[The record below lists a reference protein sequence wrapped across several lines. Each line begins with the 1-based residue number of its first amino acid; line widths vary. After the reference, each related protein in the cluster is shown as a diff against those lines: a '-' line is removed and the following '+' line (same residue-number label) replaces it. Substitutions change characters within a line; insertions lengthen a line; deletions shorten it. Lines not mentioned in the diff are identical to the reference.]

1 MKQSPAFSILMP
13 TYNHEKYIAQAI
25 ESALM
30 QKTYFEWEL
39 LIHDDCSTDSTLT
52 IARLYSEKH
61 PDKIKLFTE
70 TKNQGLMKSY
80 KKLIETSKGKYLAVL
95 ESDDYWLD
103 ENKLQM
109 QIDFLENNPD
119 YGITVTDIIR
129 VDKDGKQIFSS
140 ETFNNHIRNKERW
153 YEELLGTNGVHGA
166 CSVVFKKSDYEKFC
180 NIDDWIKLNF
190 KTFDH
195 PAWLSISF
203 NRKCKFF
210 QKTTSAYRV
219 LGSSISNNENSKK
232 HIDFITSCAEIE
244 EYIISKFGYGSISP
258 KEYNQKI
265 CLCVMGKAL
274 KRHQKEA
281 FVKYA
286 KKLIPMSFKQKI
298 MHCLPSFYYRQFIF
312 RH

>member
-1 MKQSPAFSILMP
+1 MKLTPLISILMP

-25 ESALM
+25 KSALM
-30 QKTYFEWEL
+30 QKTDFEWEL

-61 PDKIKLFTE
+61 QDKIKLLTE

-80 KKLIETSKGKYLAVL
+80 KKLIEASKGKYLAVL

-109 QIDFLENNPD
+109 QVDFLENNPD
-119 YGITVTDIIR
+119 FGISATDIIK
-129 VDKDGKQIFSS
+129 VDKDGKEISS
-140 ETFNNHIRNKERW
+140 SKTFNNHIINTERW
-153 YEELLGTNGVHGA
+153 YENLLGTNGIHGA
-166 CSVVFKKSDYEKFC
+166 CSVVFRKSDYEKFC
-180 NIDDWIKLNF
+180 NIDDWIKFGF

-203 NRKCKFF
+203 NKKCKFL

-219 LGSSISNNENSKK
+219 LESSISNNENRKK
-232 HIDFITSCAEIE
+232 NMFFNISCAEIE
-244 EYIISKFGYGSISP
+244 EYIISKFGYGSLTP
-258 KEYNQKI
+258 KEYNQRI
-265 CLCVMGKAL
+265 CLCLMARAL
-274 KRHQKEA
+274 KLHQKEA
-281 FVKYA
+281 FYKYA
-286 KKLIPMSFKQKI
+286 RRLIPQSFKQKI
-298 MHCLPSFYYRQFIF
+298 MHCLPSFYYWQFIF